1 MKGAF
6 GQEISDSWQAVADAM
21 AALEA
26 ERKRLDGASWELDR
40 DARDA
45 AGILMK
51 AIAANLRGRVLL
63 TEVCPSL
70 GMMHALV
77 RAGFTKHRAL
87 VRVFFWALIGLCRLH
102 PQLCRRR
109 PVEFCGW
116 NDFEMAGWT
125 IAHDPYYT
133 ARIYKRLSTTRGMVQ
148 ATCSWM
154 VKSVREQEPDFDEQW
169 RELLSAA
176 MKGKP

>member
-26 ERKRLDGASWELDR
+26 ERKRLDGSSWELDR
-40 DARDA
+40 DARKA
-45 AGILMK
+45 ARVLMK
-51 AIAANLRGRVLL
+51 AITVNLRARVLL
-63 TEVCPSL
+63 SEVCPSL

-77 RAGFTKHRAL
+77 RGGFTKRRPL
-87 VRVFFWALIGLCRLH
+87 LGLFLWAMIGLCRLH
-102 PQLCRRR
+102 PQLRRR
-109 PVEFCGW
+109 EFCGW
-116 NDFEMAGWT
+116 NDFEMAGWM

-176 MKGKP
+176 LKGKP